1 MMTASLSPDP
11 VPPLMSSPQV
21 SCVVLDEADKML
33 SLGFKPQLDRLL
45 EMLLANRAPGPPK
58 VPAASIVGSSVDG
71 STAAAAAALP
81 VPQVLLFTATMPAE
95 VDDAAARWLKAPV
108 TRVTVTHSAA
118 SISRTITQV

>member
-11 VPPLMSSPQV
+11 VPPLTSSPQV

-95 VDDAAARWLKAPV
+95 VDDAAARGLKAPV

>member
-1 MMTASLSPDP
+1 M
-11 VPPLMSSPQV
+11 
-21 SCVVLDEADKML
+21 VLDEADKML

>member
-1 MMTASLSPDP
+1 M
-11 VPPLMSSPQV
+11 
-21 SCVVLDEADKML
+21 VLDEADKML

-71 STAAAAAALP
+71 STAAAAAAAALP